1 MKFVLKVLRIAQLL
15 GTKLIVAM
23 QDANFDHNLNDILN
37 QLLCPRLVPC
47 VHLAELVEIIQ
58 QRCRCAVYKGFRNVF
73 RRHA

>member
-23 QDANFDHNLNDILN
+23 QDTNFDHNFNDILN

-47 VHLAELVEIIQ
+47 VHLAELV
-58 QRCRCAVYKGFRNVF
+58 
-73 RRHA
+73 